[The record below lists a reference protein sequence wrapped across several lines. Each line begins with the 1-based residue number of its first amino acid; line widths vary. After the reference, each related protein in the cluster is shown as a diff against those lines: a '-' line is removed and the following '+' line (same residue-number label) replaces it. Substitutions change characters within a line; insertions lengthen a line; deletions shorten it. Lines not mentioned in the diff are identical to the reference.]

1 MPLTSAQQQEL
12 ARIKTQHKSSITRT
26 ATVSNRVYANDVDLC
41 LDKLRELAEGIV
53 VVVQAYGRQ
62 KAYLRP
68 PQRQACELL
77 LKLAL
82 MDHPKLASSMLA
94 VSKSGLHEQER
105 ISGLP
110 EAKAKNQLASAEFM
124 DEQRSIFH
132 LSQISEET
140 LSIALRSLGS
150 MMLNEIDRTPWEQMQ
165 LIAATEENY
174 SRWKVTVVE
183 KMTAHLEK
191 ALEQAGQEDEDDE
204 DYEGEKEQEK

>member
-1 MPLTSAQQQEL
+1 MALTPTQRSEL
-12 ARIKTQHKSSITRT
+12 SRIKAQHKESITRT
-26 ATVSNRVYANDVDLC
+26 STVANQVYANDVEMC
-41 LDKLRELAEGIV
+41 LGKLRELAEGVV

-68 PQRQACELL
+68 PQRQACEML

-82 MDHPKLASSMLA
+82 MDHPKLASSLLA
-94 VSKSGLHEQER
+94 VSKSGVHEQER

-110 EAKAKNQLASAEFM
+110 EARTKKELSSALFM
-124 DEQRSIFH
+124 DEQRTTFH

-165 LIAATEENY
+165 LIVEKEENY
-174 SRWKVTVVE
+174 SRWKVTIVE
-183 KMTAHLEK
+183 KLAACLEK
-191 ALEQAGQEDEDDE
+191 ALEQAGKSEDDDE
-204 DYEGEKEQEK
+204 E